1 MSLIESYWG
10 IAHQLVLTCPLISL
24 TDTYGLISW
33 AWQGL
38 SQINLPTSKQLAAS
52 VQNVTR
58 VFTGFASFDSS
69 ASFSPLD
76 GWQRL
81 NVKCKTIT
89 NGDLA
94 RYKRDLKHIQCHT
107 RWKMVVESCCI
118 LILDPLKYKGGVLGH
133 WELQYRPF
141 CRGLLCSHS
150 GASRKMLRPSETFGL
165 LQGSGTLTTSF
176 SPQKTQKWTKQLA
189 KA

>member
-1 MSLIESYWG
+1 M
-10 IAHQLVLTCPLISL
+10 
-24 TDTYGLISW
+24 DTYGLISW

-94 RYKRDLKHIQCHT
+94 RYKRDLHT
-107 RWKMVVESCCI
+107 SNVTQDGRWWLNHVVSLYWI
-118 LILDPLKYKGGVLGH
+118 PSSTRVGSWATGSSNIDPFAGAYCVLTQGH
-133 WELQYRPF
+133 
-141 CRGLLCSHS
+141 H
-150 GASRKMLRPSETFGL
+150 
-165 LQGSGTLTTSF
+165 
-176 SPQKTQKWTKQLA
+176 A
-189 KA
+189 KC